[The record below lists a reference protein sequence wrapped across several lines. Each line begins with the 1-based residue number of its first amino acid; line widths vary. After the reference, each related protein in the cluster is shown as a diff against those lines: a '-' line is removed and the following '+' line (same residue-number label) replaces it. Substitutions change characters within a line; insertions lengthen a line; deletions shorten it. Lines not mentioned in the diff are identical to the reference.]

1 MNMDALLEQ
10 LVEHEGLRLKPYRC
24 TAGKLTIGCGRN
36 LDDRGISKDEALY
49 LLRNDIKKC
58 INDAEAVIGSQ
69 VWEGLSEARKRV
81 LVDMRFNLGAGGIR
95 TFKNTLQAIRE
106 GRYDDASRG
115 MLNSKWARQVGRRAK
130 TLARMMLGG

>member
-1 MNMDALLEQ
+1 MNVDALLEQ

-24 TAGKLTIGCGRN
+24 TAGKLTIGVGRN

-106 GRYDDASRG
+106 GRYGDASKG
-115 MLNSKWARQVGRRAK
+115 MLSSKWAGQVGRRAT
-130 TLARMMLGG
+130 TLARMMLEG